1 MSHEPSDNPTTFSFV
16 CTIADAPRSVERFHA
31 ELLRAARELGE
42 PFEVV
47 YVNDGAA
54 DEPSG
59 VLRRL
64 AGEQRVRLV
73 ELSRRF
79 GPDAAADAGA
89 DHACGRAIVFIRGE
103 QPPSPDLLRELAA
116 RWREGFEIV
125 TAGRREEN
133 ASAGCRLLDRLDGRG
148 PAERADVR
156 LLDRRVAEAMHQARL
171 HGSDARGLLGWIGFR
186 RTSVASGSRG
196 ADRPAGA
203 CARWQTV
210 ARPVI
215 GPLWSAAPAGA
226 ALAVL
231 AGVWLIVSLALWPF
245 GLAPGAV
252 WALAAL
258 VVAVI
263 GGQLLLASLGGF
275 CLVRAVHQARRRPL
289 YVVRRTHGFPE
300 PADETADAVAESESS
315 DLPRER
321 FSVFT

>member
-16 CTIADAPRSVERFHA
+16 CTIADAPRSVEPFHA

-47 YVNDGAA
+47 YVNDGAP

-64 AGEQRVRLV
+64 ASEDRTRLV

-89 DHACGRAIVFIRGE
+89 DHACGRAIVFVRGE
-103 QPPSPDLLRELAA
+103 QPPSADLLRELAA

-125 TAGRREEN
+125 TAGPREEPP
-133 ASAGCRLLDRLDGRG
+133 SACSCLLDRLDGRG
-148 PAERADVR
+148 PAERAALR

-171 HGSDARGLLGWIGFR
+171 HGSDARGLLEWIGFR
-186 RTSVASGSRG
+186 RTSLASGRS
-196 ADRPAGA
+196 ADRPTGA
-203 CARWQTV
+203 CARWKSV

-231 AGVWLIVSLALWPF
+231 AAAWLVVSLALWPF
-245 GLAPGAV
+245 GFAPGAA
-252 WALAAL
+252 WTLAAL

-275 CLVRAVHQARRRPL
+275 CLIRAVHQTRRRPL
-289 YVVRRTHGFPE
+289 YVVRQTHGFPE
-300 PADETADAVAESESS
+300 PDDEDAEAVAESESS